1 MVDWL
6 RWSGQRAEER
16 RSESKRTVT
25 VELSVVKIFLLWSL
39 PWLWEGLLY
48 TAGKIL
54 ALALMGCILI
64 NFICFPR
71 SFPSRDAEHF
81 WNESRLRRILLDS

>member
-6 RWSGQRAEER
+6 RLSGQRAEER
-16 RSESKRTVT
+16 NESKRTMT
-25 VELSVVKIFLLWSL
+25 VDLSVVKILLWWPL
-39 PWLWEGLLY
+39 PWLCEGLFTQLV
-48 TAGKIL
+48 KIL

-71 SFPSRDAEHF
+71 SFPSRDAQHC
-81 WNESRLRRILLDS
+81 WNER